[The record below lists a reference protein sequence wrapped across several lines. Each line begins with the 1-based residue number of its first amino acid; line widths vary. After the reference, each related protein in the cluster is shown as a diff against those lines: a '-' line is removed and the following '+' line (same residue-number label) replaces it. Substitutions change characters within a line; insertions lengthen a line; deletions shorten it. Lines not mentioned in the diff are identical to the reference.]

1 MTNLQIVQ
9 KISKVLGIICRVFYI
24 LCMVGAIAS
33 LVGVVLTSVAFFFPS
48 LVDRVEQDSGVRL
61 FEVMG
66 YCLSGLVVCIAGVIV
81 SKAHRDYFLK
91 EQEVGTPFTKE
102 GALAFRTLGIMNII
116 VPVITMVIVPVI
128 TMVIVA
134 VISAIFKTRDVSFYA
149 SLGTGVAMILLSY
162 VLAYGAELEEKKA
175 GAAEDSPEE
184 PVQALPETTVEG
196 K

>member
-116 VPVITMVIVPVI
+116 VPVITMVIV
-128 TMVIVA
+128 A